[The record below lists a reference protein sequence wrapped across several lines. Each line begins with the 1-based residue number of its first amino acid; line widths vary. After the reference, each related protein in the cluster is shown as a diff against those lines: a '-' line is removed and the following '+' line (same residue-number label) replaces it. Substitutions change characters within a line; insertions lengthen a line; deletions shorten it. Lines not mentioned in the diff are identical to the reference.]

1 MSRAPARMSKPTI
14 LIFAA
19 AIWLVASSLAVF
31 FYFFFNS
38 PLISFFPTQ
47 EELTRSSRI
56 NFATGSLLFSGVAL
70 LALFLSSLIADNR
83 KNLRKR

>member
-1 MSRAPARMSKPTI
+1 MSRAPAGMSKPAI
-14 LIFAA
+14 VIFAA
-19 AIWLVASSLAVF
+19 AIWLAASSLAVF
-31 FYFFFNS
+31 FYSFFSS

-56 NFATGSLLFSGVAL
+56 NFAAGSLPFSGVAPVAL
-70 LALFLSSLIADNR
+70 LAPSLMADHR